1 MNLANLDSNLLEKY
15 LRLDALLRRLGSVM
29 VAYSGGV
36 DSGLLAAA
44 AQQALGSKMLA
55 VTIRSQV
62 ETPDG
67 VEAAC
72 QAAQELGFQHRV
84 VDYDDLANH
93 QFVANPPDRCYHC
106 KLLRLGELR
115 RMAVEL
121 GFSAIAEGS
130 NADDAGD
137 YRPGKKAVFEL
148 GVISPLAEV
157 GLTKKEVRALAKAL
171 GLPSWD
177 RPSAPCLATRFPYGT
192 PVSWEG
198 IEQIAKGEAF
208 LSRRGYQ
215 PVRVR
220 HYGSLARLEVAPEAI
235 LQLAAERDEVAQ
247 YFKSIGFTHVA
258 LDLVGYRSGSLN
270 EGLAQK

>member
-1 MNLANLDSNLLEKY
+1 MNLADLDGSLRKKY
-15 LRLDALLRRLGSVM
+15 QRLDDLLRQTGSLM

-44 AQQALGSKMLA
+44 AHQALGQNMLA
-55 VTIRSQV
+55 VTIRSKV

-67 VEAAC
+67 VDAAC
-72 QAAQELGFQHRV
+72 QAAKVLGFPHQV
-84 VDYDDLANH
+84 VDYDDLASH

-106 KLLRLGELR
+106 KLLRLGELKK
-115 RMAVEL
+115 MAKEM
-121 GFSAIAEGS
+121 GYAAIAEGS
-130 NADDAGD
+130 NAEDGGD
-137 YRPGKKAVFEL
+137 YRPGKRAVLEL
-148 GVISPLAEV
+148 EVISPLAEA
-157 GLTKKEVRALAKAL
+157 GLTKKDVRALAKAL

-192 PVSWEG
+192 PVSLEG

-208 LSRRGYQ
+208 LNGRGYET
-215 PVRVR
+215 VRVR

-235 LQLAAERDEVAQ
+235 TRLASEREVVAE

-258 LDLVGYRSGSLN
+258 VDLLGYRSGSLN
-270 EGLAQK
+270 EGLVQK

>member
-1 MNLANLDSNLLEKY
+1 MDLDDLDSNLREKY
-15 LRLDALLRRLGSVM
+15 RQLDELLRGLGSLV

-44 AQQALGSKMLA
+44 AQRALGQNMLA

-72 QAAQELGFQHRV
+72 EAARELGFPHKV
-84 VDYDDLANH
+84 VDFDDLVRH
-93 QFVANPPDRCYHC
+93 QFVDNPPDRCYLC
-106 KLLRLGELR
+106 KLARLGELKK
-115 RMAVEL
+115 MAHNM
-121 GFSAIAEGS
+121 GFGAIAEGS
-130 NADDAGD
+130 NADDTGD
-137 YRPGKKAVFEL
+137 YRPGKKAVLEL
-148 GVISPLAEV
+148 GVISPLAQV
-157 GLTKKEVRALAKAL
+157 GLTKVEIRKLAKAL

-192 PVSWEG
+192 PVSLEG
-198 IEQIAKGEAF
+198 LQQIASGEAF
-208 LSRRGYQ
+208 LAQRGYQ

-235 LQLAAERDEVAQ
+235 SRLASEREEIAA
-247 YFKSIGFTHVA
+247 YFQSIGFTHVA
-258 LDLVGYRSGSLN
+258 VDLVGYRSGSLN
-270 EGLAQK
+270 EGFVQK